1 MRVRSCGRM
10 RNRPGGRWGFK
21 NEAAERDVG
30 RVYRIGR
37 LLRRA
42 QRHIVVGCAC
52 GCHDNYQRFGMVR
65 TLIVMEQISPSTQFL
80 LKEMH

>member
-1 MRVRSCGRM
+1 M

-21 NEAAERDVG
+21 NEAAEQEVG

-42 QRHIVVGCAC
+42 QRHIVVGCPAGVTTITSGSVWSGRDC
-52 GCHDNYQRFGMVR
+52 IGTDLPVNTIFAEGNA
-65 TLIVMEQISPSTQFL
+65 
-80 LKEMH
+80 LK